1 MEVIGQVLSLG
12 ESESIAWFLNPE
24 LRQYLDSLAMTNKS
38 TFTACVSS
46 SLEEMQVDAIIC
58 IGGDGSIL
66 RVARTRPDL
75 PILSVNKGR
84 KGFMT
89 EIHPNDVSSKIK
101 EFLTGRFVLEEHTK
115 IDAFLKTKYLGSC
128 INECVIT
135 STDLLKTIDFQLFV
149 DEMLTSRSLADGI
162 IISTPIGSTGHCL
175 SSGGILIDPAL
186 ENFEVVWINPV
197 DLTVRPI
204 VLSSKRKIKIIS
216 TTRVNPIK
224 LVFDG
229 QDSVTFEE
237 TPIEIEFRP
246 SLETV
251 KFLRSSHFTSR
262 WRRNFHPGLRD
273 QS

>member
-1 MEVIGQVLSLG
+1 MEVVRQVLSLG
-12 ESESIAWFLNPE
+12 EARTVAWFLNPE
-24 LRQYLDSLAMTNKS
+24 LHQYLDSVPMTKKS
-38 TFTACVSS
+38 ILPACVRS
-46 SLEEMQVDAIIC
+46 SLDQMRVDSVIC

-75 PILSVNKGR
+75 PILSVNRGR

-89 EIHPNDVSSKIK
+89 EIDPNDVSSKIK
-101 EFLTGRFVLEEHTK
+101 EFLAGKFVLEEHTR
-115 IDAFLKTKYLGSC
+115 IDAFLKAKYLGSC

-162 IISTPIGSTGHCL
+162 IISTPIGSTGHSL
-175 SSGGILIDPAL
+175 SSGGTLIDPVL
-186 ENFEVVWINPV
+186 ENFEIVWINPL

-216 TTRVNPIK
+216 TTRINPIK

-229 QDSVTFEE
+229 QDSVIFEE

-246 SLETV
+246 SSETV